1 MNEQLKEVLEK
12 INRQHDYYDWDFGPG
27 WGAATS
33 CPYRTRRYL
42 SKEASDAIVS
52 EVKSILKTWEKKLRK
67 IPAKQ
72 RMLDKYGYELCPE
85 LNNGGTWKFKT
96 VGNEECMLRTVT
108 VPSTVSY
115 WDRDVH
121 VTREVRMAVYVQPIF
136 VDFNR
141 GKHSVKTFSPDKPG
155 SWKLEWTWAKQPDFG
170 TCGRSF
176 VNEVAGNC
184 NSRLFWDKELNQF
197 YVIYETKVSTDPI
210 PPEMR
215 KTNWARS
222 RKHKEFMQKCRELQ
236 KKLLNAG
243 IEIVRIIQ
251 DGYTH
256 VPWAGCRNAYVE
268 CVWPGEI
275 GKVSLAES

>member
-12 INRQHDYYDWDFGPG
+12 INRQHDHYDWDFGPG
-27 WGAATS
+27 WGAAKS

-52 EVKSILKTWEKKLRK
+52 EVNGILKAWEKKLKK

-85 LNNGGTWKFKT
+85 LDNGGTWKFNK

-108 VPSTVSY
+108 VPVEVFY
-115 WDRDVH
+115 WEKDARVR
-121 VTREVRMAVYVQPIF
+121 REFRMAIYVQPIF

-141 GKHSVKTFSPDKPG
+141 GKYSVKTFSPDKPG
-155 SWKLEWTWAKQPDFG
+155 SWKLEWTWAKYPDFLG
-170 TCGRSF
+170 DRSF
-176 VNEVAGNC
+176 AQDVAGKC
-184 NSRLFWDKELNQF
+184 DGRIYWDKETGRF
-197 YVIYETKVSTDPI
+197 YMRYETFISTDPI

-215 KTNWARS
+215 KKNWARG

-243 IEIVRIIQ
+243 IEIVRIVQ
-251 DGYTH
+251 DGYSH
-256 VPWAGCRNAYVE
+256 VPWAGCRDAYVE